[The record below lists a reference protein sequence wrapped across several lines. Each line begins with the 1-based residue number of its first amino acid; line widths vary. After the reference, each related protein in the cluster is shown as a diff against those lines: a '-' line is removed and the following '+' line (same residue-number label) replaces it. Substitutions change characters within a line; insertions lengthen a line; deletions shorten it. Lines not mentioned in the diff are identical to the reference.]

1 MANAGLPCGAYS
13 PQERELITQAIYKDM
28 ECVLSQGTL
37 DSLRAHRV
45 TGPCEGWGQKNHTG
59 HTGGWR
65 PQSLESYSKPQAV
78 PCTGTGVRRGGAS
91 LVWLM
96 SARGSLPQLFGK
108 GGDDGE
114 GQEDHTSCASDDQAQ
129 DAAVHLH
136 GLTALSRVEEGV
148 IGDTPGEEDT
158 WVHVGATGA
167 SSSSQT
173 QAPTHQQWQ

>member
-1 MANAGLPCGAYS
+1 MINAGLPVWS
-13 PQERELITQAIYKDM
+13 PQSRGKRVDYTSDL
-28 ECVLSQGTL
+28 QG
-37 DSLRAHRV
+37 SGVRAV
-45 TGPCEGWGQKNHTG
+45 TGHTRFTQSTQGNKAMG

-65 PQSLESYSKPQAV
+65 PRSSESYSKPQAV
-78 PCTGTGVRRGGAS
+78 PSTGAGVSRGGVS

-96 SARGSLPQLFGK
+96 SAGGSLPQLFGK
-108 GGDDGE
+108 VGDDGE

-158 WVHVGATGA
+158 WVHVGATRA
-167 SSSSQT
+167 SSTSQP
-173 QAPTHQQWQ
+173 QAPTCQQWQ